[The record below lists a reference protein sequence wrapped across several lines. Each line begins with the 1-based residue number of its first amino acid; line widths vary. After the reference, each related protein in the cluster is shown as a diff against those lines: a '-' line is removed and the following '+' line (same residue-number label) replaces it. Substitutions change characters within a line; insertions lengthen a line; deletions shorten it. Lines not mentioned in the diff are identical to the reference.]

1 MQDLNHSNFTTSVPN
16 KKLRIPQ
23 HVFLDPMESHGIPG
37 DRDVNSYQSAKAQM
51 CSNILGLPHFP
62 QPLQMEERTMLQA
75 ATTVITAS
83 DPFSSTWRNP
93 RNWMRSMHP
102 NPQIFPLW
110 KIFAIAKRGRQSLRK
125 RKNMAHLWL
134 SSWLMPSALWTRA
147 PLAPRSQGSL
157 SQVEAMRGNSG
168 MSNYVRMI
176 STCLL
181 KECSHLGWFSSKLA
195 GLAARVTKIIEE
207 TRHL

>member
-1 MQDLNHSNFTTSVPN
+1 
-16 KKLRIPQ
+16 
-23 HVFLDPMESHGIPG
+23 
-37 DRDVNSYQSAKAQM
+37 M

-75 ATTVITAS
+75 TAVITAS

-157 SQVEAMRGNSG
+157 SQVEAMRAIRAWEIIFEWFQPVCWKN
-168 MSNYVRMI
+168 VA
-176 STCLL
+176 T
-181 KECSHLGWFSSKLA
+181 LGGVLQNWQ
-195 GLAARVTKIIEE
+195 V
-207 TRHL
+207 

>member
-1 MQDLNHSNFTTSVPN
+1 
-16 KKLRIPQ
+16 
-23 HVFLDPMESHGIPG
+23 
-37 DRDVNSYQSAKAQM
+37 M

-62 QPLQMEERTMLQA
+62 QPLQMEERTMLQ

-110 KIFAIAKRGRQSLRK
+110 KIFAIAKRGRQYLRK

-195 GLAARVTKIIEE
+195 GLAARVAKIYRGNTPLIDF
-207 TRHL
+207 RSSWR